1 MCFLSVLRSRY
12 VCWLNYLT
20 VAIKNEAILCLRHST
35 CFKDFVSVRTAQA
48 IRSNQIVIRSNSSGF
63 PLKKLSST
71 QKAHTIRSKKKLSSV
86 RAARVIRLK
95 QYANS
100 GKKLEVAWKRGL
112 RSPGGFCRQE
122 QMPSRNDL
130 FWSPNQNG
138 DITPRSLQEKWNE
151 KICAAAMCNNR
162 SEYLPDHTYHK
173 FPSDP
178 DHAKR
183 RSGFKCVGNKY
194 CCSQHFV
201 PNDYRISL
209 IGHRKDLK
217 TGAMPSIFLRSSA
230 KSHVKEERPGLLTQ
244 AKILHK
250 EGNCQKNRHWAMK
263 CKILLILYRSSSDR
277 IICWS
282 EMFRSRNPKEEF

>member
-1 MCFLSVLRSRY
+1 MATLHQDPCKKNETKRY
-12 VCWLNYLT
+12 VLLLCATTAVNICRIIPT
-20 VAIKNEAILCLRHST
+20 INFRQILIMR
-35 CFKDFVSVRTAQA
+35 
-48 IRSNQIVIRSNSSGF
+48 
-63 PLKKLSST
+63 
-71 QKAHTIRSKKKLSSV
+71 
-86 RAARVIRLK
+86 
-95 QYANS
+95 
-100 GKKLEVAWKRGL
+100 RGDQ
-112 RSPGGFCRQE
+112 R
-122 QMPSRNDL
+122 
-130 FWSPNQNG
+130 
-138 DITPRSLQEKWNE
+138 
-151 KICAAAMCNNR
+151 
-162 SEYLPDHTYHK
+162 
-173 FPSDP
+173 
-178 DHAKR
+178 
-183 RSGFKCVGNKY
+183 FKCVGNKY

-282 EMFRSRNPKEEF
+282 EMFRSRNPKEEL